1 MFVKDIYGIHYV
13 HKRKKVIIMHSM
25 ISMYQGLVVLITI
38 FCLFL
43 VHSLKKSKQQ
53 SDEYLMAIFDLERK
67 RQYLEQRL
75 TGKITPFGN
84 EDPNMTEEDLQ
95 LFAEYFN
102 NMFDELDEK

>member
-1 MFVKDIYGIHYV
+1 MFVKEIYGIHYAY
-13 HKRKKVIIMHSM
+13 KRKKVTIMYSM

-67 RQYLEQRL
+67 RQHLEQEL

-84 EDPNMTEEDLQ
+84 EDPDMTDEDLQ
-95 LFAEYFN
+95 MFAEYFN
-102 NMFDELDEK
+102 NMFDEFEK